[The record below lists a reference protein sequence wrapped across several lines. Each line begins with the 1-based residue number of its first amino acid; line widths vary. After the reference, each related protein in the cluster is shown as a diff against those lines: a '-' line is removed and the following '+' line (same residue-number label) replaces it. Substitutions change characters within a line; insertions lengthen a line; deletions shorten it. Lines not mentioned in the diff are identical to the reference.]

1 MKDTFRF
8 DPSLVAVEALD
19 PEGRELHVEVGF
31 GKDVRILR
39 EAALLP
45 DALFLG
51 IEISRKKAL
60 SFCRKVARMGLR
72 NVRARHGDVRDVLRD
87 ELRPS
92 SVASFTILF
101 PDPWPKRR
109 HWKHR
114 WLQEETARGIAAAL
128 RPGGTV
134 VVATD
139 HGSYRDHIR
148 EVLGRAGLS
157 LVEERPHVPPGDRT
171 IFAER
176 FERLGEPVTW
186 MRWRK
191 PS

>member
-1 MKDTFRF
+1 MRDEFRF
-8 DPSLVAVEALD
+8 DPALVAVETLD
-19 PEGRELHVEVGF
+19 SGGRELHVEVGF

-39 EAALLP
+39 QAALCP

-51 IEISRKKAL
+51 VEISRKKAS
-60 SFCRKVARMGLR
+60 SFCRKVARLGLR
-72 NVRARHGDVRDVLRD
+72 NVRARQGDVREVLRD
-87 ELRPS
+87 GLAPA
-92 SVASFTILF
+92 SVTSFTILF

-114 WLQEETARGIAAAL
+114 WLQEETAALIARAL
-128 RPGGTV
+128 RPGGTL

-139 HGSYRDHIR
+139 HGPYRDQIR
-148 EVLGRAGLS
+148 AALDAAGLR
-157 LVEERPHVPPGDRT
+157 LEEERALVPPDDRT

-176 FERLGEPVTW
+176 FERLGAPVSW

-191 PS
+191 PT